1 MFNNPHMMHMI
12 AKQKHEDLLAEIE
25 HIRKLKSLSN
35 TAKEKNRRMGR
46 IILPIADLFIAIG
59 TGLKMRFSSLPEETE
74 DLISDVSK
82 P

>member
-1 MFNNPHMMHMI
+1 MFYDPHMMMI
-12 AKQKHEDLLAEIE
+12 AKQKQEELLAEIE
-25 HIRKLKSLSN
+25 QIRKLKSLSN

-59 TGLKMRFSSLPEETE
+59 VGLKIRFASLPEGTE

>member
-35 TAKEKNRRMGR
+35 AAKEKNRRMGR

-59 TGLKMRFSSLPEETE
+59 VGLKIRFASLPEGTE